1 MLSSVPVSTPRS
13 EDGHINDFGRLQ
25 QAEQRVKHL
34 SNPEHEERQITNA
47 KVNEEIAIVGHIA
60 SKVLSHDH
68 MPNSALRGVQLT
80 LDVFCDILL
89 HRIQRHAL
97 DVNSLHQSTPS
108 SLVLRSPSAGPPPS
122 PRTCTPPSWLKCREQ
137 NTSPSQIPCFL
148 GRTKKEEVAPFSG
161 IHHLPMVLWTIY
173 LLSESKRLSI
183 EIGEEETVP
192 RLKEAISVPFPI
204 SFQCRWCTEFLN
216 ICSVCISVIAPCRMK
231 SAP

>member
-1 MLSSVPVSTPRS
+1 MLSSVPVSTPWS

-25 QAEQRVKHL
+25 QAEQRVQHL

-68 MPNSALRGVQLT
+68 MPNPALRGVQLT

-108 SLVLRSPSAGPPPS
+108 SPVLRSPSAGPPPS

-148 GRTKKEEVAPFSG
+148 GRTKKCGSSPVFWNPPLADGALDNLPAVGEQASFYRDWGRRNRASSERGHISAFSDF
-161 IHHLPMVLWTIY
+161 
-173 LLSESKRLSI
+173 LS
-183 EIGEEETVP
+183 V
-192 RLKEAISVPFPI
+192 
-204 SFQCRWCTEFLN
+204 
-216 ICSVCISVIAPCRMK
+216 
-231 SAP
+231 